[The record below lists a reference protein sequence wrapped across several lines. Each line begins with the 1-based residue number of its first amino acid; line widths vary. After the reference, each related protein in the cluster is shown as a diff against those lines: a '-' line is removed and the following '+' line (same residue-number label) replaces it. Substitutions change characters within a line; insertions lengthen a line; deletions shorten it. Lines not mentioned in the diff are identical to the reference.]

1 MFGSAAFVSS
11 ANPSTATST
20 RSAYDEYV
28 TSLLGNS
35 YFNKVQIT
43 CTSSQNMIPREVR
56 DYFNSLVR
64 ILKSSYSI
72 VAETDMNIMTNYL
85 DTDTRKLICDTLQ
98 NLNIIH
104 VKNICT
110 TSSVFGL
117 FGPRQNYHDAYLICS
132 KTSGFLPQFPD
143 DSVQF
148 STYDM
153 KYKSYTQINLIKK
166 SDLEK
171 NDYSFDFTKYYN
183 DNVVK
188 PVTKPVETK
197 PVEIKRQSDGV
208 TKSKNRSEKTKYIP
222 LEKTFVFPTGFY

>member
-1 MFGSAAFVSS
+1 MFTSS
-11 ANPSTATST
+11 STLYNANSSK
-20 RSAYDEYV
+20 SSFDEFIN
-28 TSLLGNS
+28 SLLGNS
-35 YFNKVQIT
+35 HSNQVQIT

-64 ILKSSYSI
+64 ILKLSYSI
-72 VAETDMNIMTNYL
+72 VVETDLDILTNHL
-85 DTDTRKLICDTLQ
+85 EPATRKLLCDNLQ
-98 NLNIIH
+98 NLNIIY
-104 VKNICT
+104 VKNICST
-110 TSSVFGL
+110 PFVFGS
-117 FGPRQNYHDAYLICS
+117 FGPTQNYRDAYLICS
-132 KTSGFLPQFPD
+132 KSSGFLPQFPN

-153 KYKSYTQINLIKK
+153 KYQSYTQINLIKK

-188 PVTKPVETK
+188 PV
-197 PVEIKRQSDGV
+197 EIKRQSDGI
-208 TKSKNRSEKTKYIP
+208 TKSKKRSDKLKFIP